1 MQTHNLVQVQGR
13 LGADIQIIKFENGMK
28 GVLSVATQKG
38 FGDKQKTHWHTVI
51 LYNKAA
57 HIASKLV
64 KGNTVFCQG
73 ELEYRQWRDTND
85 NPRMSAEIICDKLI
99 IVVGEVCSLEDYPF
113 ENTKKNMN
121 TAPAVAGS
129 YAKSTSEQPKVEVLN
144 PDDSTVINPPY

>member
-13 LGADIQIIKFENGMK
+13 LGADIQIIKFDNGMK

-38 FGDKQKTHWHTVI
+38 FGEKQKTHWHTVI

-73 ELEYRQWRDTND
+73 ELEYRQWRDSND
-85 NPRMSAEIICDKLI
+85 NQRMTAEIISDKLI
-99 IVVGEVCSLEDYPF
+99 IIVGEVCSLADYPF
-113 ENTKKNMN
+113 ENSKKSINSG
-121 TAPAVAGS
+121 PELGGS
-129 YAKSTSEQPKVEVLN
+129 YAKKPPEQPKAEILN
-144 PDDSTVINPPY
+144 PDDSSVIVPPY